1 MLVDITPIIQ
11 NLESATRKCGAT
23 TLITIDGPA
32 GSGKTTLAADIA
44 KALATTGTL
53 STTIHMDSL
62 YEGWEK
68 ALTGSLTT
76 MLRKKVIPALQE
88 GGDFILPY
96 FDWLINQFGPEES
109 YTSAPI
115 TILEGV
121 GSGQRA
127 TRPFTSVAVWIEA
140 PLEIALER
148 VLDRDG
154 YDIEG
159 PLKGFKKA
167 ELVHFAEEGTKAAAH
182 HTFYS
187 A

>member
-1 MLVDITPIIQ
+1 MLVDVNPILTS
-11 NLESATRKCGAT
+11 LERATQKCGPT

-32 GSGKTTLAADIA
+32 GSGKTTLAADLA
-44 KALATTGTL
+44 EALATAGKM

-62 YEGWEK
+62 YEGWDK

-88 GGDFILPY
+88 GGDFTRPY

-109 YTSAPI
+109 YTAAPI

-121 GSGQRA
+121 GASQRV
-127 TRPFTSVAVWIEA
+127 TRQFSSLAIWMEA
-140 PLEIALER
+140 PLEVALER

-182 HTFYS
+182 HTFYT